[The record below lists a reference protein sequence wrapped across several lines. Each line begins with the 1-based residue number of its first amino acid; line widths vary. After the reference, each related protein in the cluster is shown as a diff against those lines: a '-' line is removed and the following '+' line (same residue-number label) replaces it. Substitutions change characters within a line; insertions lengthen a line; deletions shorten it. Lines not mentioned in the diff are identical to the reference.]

1 MARLLPHAGR
11 ATPTT
16 GPLGTR
22 HPRRSNLASP
32 ASTESHETRAT
43 KNTFHANHNKK
54 NAPSRPS
61 QQKKGV
67 SLFAARQPVAGQQ
80 KKSKN
85 GPIKKNKYFPQ
96 APGACPS
103 TRTRRFLA
111 GLFYGHG
118 VAKPGSQMI
127 SLYATSF

>member
-67 SLFAARQPVAGQQ
+67 SLFAAWQPVAGQQ
-80 KKSKN
+80 KKAKMGQSKKTN
-85 GPIKKNKYFPQ
+85 ISLKPLAHAPLPV
-96 APGACPS
+96 PGAS
-103 TRTRRFLA
+103 W
-111 GLFYGHG
+111 
-118 VAKPGSQMI
+118 PGFFMGMAWQ
-127 SLYATSF
+127 SLLPR